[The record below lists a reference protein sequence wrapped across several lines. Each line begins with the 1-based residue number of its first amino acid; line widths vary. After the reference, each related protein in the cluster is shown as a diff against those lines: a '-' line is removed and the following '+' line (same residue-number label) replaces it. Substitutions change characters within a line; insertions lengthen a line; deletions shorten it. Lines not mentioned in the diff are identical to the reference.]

1 MKIDVA
7 EIIGMERKI
16 RFEYLRQAEKTL
28 IKVKKS
34 SDINSDCVSYPF
46 EIAVKSNVIKSK
58 GFIDPERT
66 DVFVKIIA
74 NTANFIDS
82 QMDMI
87 LPGAW
92 NKSISEKKG
101 FIPHLH
107 DHLRSLTARVGDV
120 QDIYEGEVS
129 LRTLGIEKEGIAF
142 VLIFETNIQK
152 GYNENIFNQYKN
164 GQVVQHSIGLRY
176 IDLQLAINDEEDEIH
191 FKNWKKYID
200 QAINPEKAIDHGFF
214 WIVKELR
221 LIENSAVLF
230 GANELTGTLETRSG
244 AGIVPPRKNKE
255 PEKSTRDYNYLLQN
269 L

>member
-1 MKIDVA
+1 MRIDVA

-28 IKVKKS
+28 MKVKKS
-34 SDINSDCVSYPF
+34 SEITSDCVNYPF
-46 EIAVKSNVIKSK
+46 EVSVKSNVIKSK

-87 LPGAW
+87 IPGAW

-107 DHLRSLTARVGDV
+107 DHLRTITARVGDV
-120 QDIYEGEVS
+120 KDIYEGEVS
-129 LRTLGIEKEGIAF
+129 LRTLGIDKEGIAF

-152 GYNENIFNQYKN
+152 GYNENVFHQYKN
-164 GQVVQHSIGLRY
+164 GQVIQHSIGLRY

-191 FKNWKKYID
+191 FKNWTRYID
-200 QAINPEKAIDHGFF
+200 QAINPEKAIEHDFF
-214 WIVKELR
+214 WIVKELK

-230 GANELTGTLETRSG
+230 GANELTGTLETRSEAVIG
-244 AGIVPPRKNKE
+244 TPHTNKE
-255 PEKSTRDYNYLLQN
+255 PDNSTLDLINNFKL
-269 L
+269 